1 VGVNRRAQQRVRA
14 AAVAFASVSPRA
26 SGALRA
32 SLLQALAPSRRSL
45 VAGAALLAAAGAL
58 YGVARG
64 TSAFAVRRVV
74 VDGAPPAV
82 ARQVRHAL
90 APFVGTSLV
99 GLDGSAL
106 ERRLE
111 ALPTVVDAGYDR
123 SFPHTLHV
131 TVLPEHAA
139 AVVRSG
145 KATWL
150 VSARGR
156 LVTRTGRHEQP
167 ALARIWLPASA
178 PLVAGGF
185 LPRWRGGRTAE
196 ALGLAAGFPYRIR
209 TASLTRDGLVFEL
222 AAGYELRLGAAND
235 IRLKLAVA
243 RRALPVLP
251 EGTTY
256 LDLSVPERPVAGSD
270 GGTTDPKVSSGA

>member
-1 VGVNRRAQQRVRA
+1 MGVNRRAQQRVRA
-14 AAVAFASVSPRA
+14 AAVAVASASPRA

-32 SLLQALAPSRRSL
+32 GVPRTLAPSRRSL
-45 VAGAALLAAAGAL
+45 VAGAALLAVACGL
-58 YGVARG
+58 YGAARG

-90 APFVGTSLV
+90 APLVGTSLV
-99 GLDGSAL
+99 GLDGSSL

-111 ALPTVVDAGYDR
+111 ALPTVVATGYDR

-131 TVLPEHAA
+131 TVLPERAA

-145 KATWL
+145 RETWL

-156 LVTRTGRHEQP
+156 LVVRIGRREQP
-167 ALARIWLPASA
+167 ALARIWRPSSA
-178 PLVAGGF
+178 RLVAGGF

-196 ALGLAAGFPYRIR
+196 ALGLSAGFPYRIR
-209 TASLTRDGLVFEL
+209 SASLGRDGLVFEL
-222 AAGYELRLGAAND
+222 AAGYELRLGAPND
-235 IRLKLAVA
+235 VRLKLAVA

-251 EGTTY
+251 DGTTY
-256 LDLSVPERPVAGSD
+256 LDLSVPERPVAGSA
-270 GGTTDPKVSSGA
+270 GSPVDPKVSSGG